1 MMNQLIARFP
11 DQLRES
17 LEIGEAAVINK
28 HTEEIHNIYV
38 AGLGGSGI
46 GGDFVNGFVKDE
58 ISGGIS
64 GRISVTFF
72 HNPIMS

>member
-17 LEIGEAAVINK
+17 LEIGKAAKINK
-28 HTEEIHNIYV
+28 HASEIHNIYI

-46 GGDFVNGFVKDE
+46 GADFVYEFVKDAL
-58 ISGGIS
+58 
-64 GRISVTFF
+64 RCALKY
-72 HNPIMS
+72 N